1 MAVLS
6 TFTFKGDP
14 DELLRIKQERVDPE
28 AFEIAKRHGA
38 LAHFY
43 ARNDDGLVLFTLW
56 ETSDGPQAFKEIG
69 PIGRAAGMPIPSHEV
84 RELVAWHLWVQPAS
98 VENVG

>member
-1 MAVLS
+1 VATFS

-56 ETSDGPQAFKEIG
+56 ETSAGPLAFKEIG
-69 PIGRAAGMPIPSHEV
+69 PIGRAAGMPVPAHEV
-84 RELVAWHLWVQPAS
+84 RELVACHLWAQPTPI
-98 VENVG
+98 G